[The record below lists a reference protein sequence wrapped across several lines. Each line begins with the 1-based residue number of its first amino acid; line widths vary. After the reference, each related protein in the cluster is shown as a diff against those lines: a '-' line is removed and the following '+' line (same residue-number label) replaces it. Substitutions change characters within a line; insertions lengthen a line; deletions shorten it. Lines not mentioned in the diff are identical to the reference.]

1 VRVHISDIGGIT
13 PAVKLTHLCEAFGV
27 RTAWHGPGDA
37 SPIAHAANLHIEV
50 SCHNFGIHEWTGFTG
65 EEQEVFPGCPE
76 VRRGYMYPNDGPGL
90 GIDIDEEAA
99 ARFPLGQHVYSD
111 WAQARWPDG
120 TAARP

>member
-1 VRVHISDIGGIT
+1 
-13 PAVKLTHLCEAFGV
+13 
-27 RTAWHGPGDA
+27 
-37 SPIAHAANLHIEV
+37 
-50 SCHNFGIHEWTGFTG
+50 
-65 EEQEVFPGCPE
+65 
-76 VRRGYMYPNDGPGL
+76 MYPNDGPGL